1 MRLARPGAVLFV
13 PDGRPLEE
21 ALARTTHLGIVGHP
35 DDLEIVAWPAIRAC
49 FGRDDRWF
57 AGVVVTDGAGAPRAG
72 RYAALSDARMR
83 EVRQDEQKTA
93 ARVGEYGV
101 VAMLD
106 YTSAAVKDPAREAVV
121 RELEGLFLATR
132 PDVVYTHDLA
142 DRHDTHVATALAAI
156 EACRALP
163 AEDRPGRVLGG
174 EVWRGL
180 DWLADGDGV
189 AEDAA
194 GHEALAQALISS
206 FESQIAGGKRHDVAV
221 IARRRAHATFHASH
235 AVDTTT
241 ALCLAMDLTPL
252 VSDPALDPIAY
263 AQGLT
268 SRFGREVRDR
278 MERLVRRG

>member
-1 MRLARPGAVLFV
+1 MKLARPGAALFV
-13 PDGRPLEE
+13 PDGCPIEE

-49 FGRDDRWF
+49 LGCDDRWF

-72 RYAALSDARMR
+72 HDGALTDARMR
-83 EVRQDEQKTA
+83 EVRQAEQRAA
-93 ARVGEYGV
+93 ARVGEYGA

-106 YTSAAVKDPAREAVV
+106 YTSAAVKSPAREAVV
-121 RELEGLFLATR
+121 HEIEGLLKATR
-132 PDVVYTHDLA
+132 PEVVYTHDLA

-180 DWLADGDGV
+180 DWLAGGDEV

-194 GHEALAQALISS
+194 GREDLAQALISS
-206 FESQIAGGKRHDVAV
+206 FQSQIAGGKRHDVAV

-235 AVDTTT
+235 AVDATT

-252 VSDPALDPIAY
+252 VRDPGLDPLAY
-263 AQGLT
+263 AQGLI
-268 SRFGREVRDR
+268 SRFGQEVRER